1 MAKTKEPNYSLMFV
15 LGVAIVLILH
25 YFIISKFS
33 LHPTLHVFIS
43 FILFWAWFTI
53 IAMLPKKNKK

>member
-1 MAKTKEPNYSLMFV
+1 MKKAKEPNYILMFI
-15 LGVAIVLILH
+15 LGIIIVLIIH
-25 YFIISKFS
+25 YSIISKFS

-53 IAMLPKKNKK
+53 IAMFHRKS